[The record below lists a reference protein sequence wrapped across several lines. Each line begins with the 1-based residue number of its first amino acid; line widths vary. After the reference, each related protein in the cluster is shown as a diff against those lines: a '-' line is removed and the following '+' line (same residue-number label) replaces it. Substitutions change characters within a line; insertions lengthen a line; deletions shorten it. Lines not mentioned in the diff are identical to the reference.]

1 MYRRT
6 PLGICDV
13 GPPVDGTTPYA
24 GSNVPGLLGMA
35 RDEEYGRSPEQTRA
49 GVVAAGL
56 DGSVSAPFAV
66 GADFYRLYRLDTDW
80 RQRPNEIAVPPED
93 ATAIVERA
101 LAQHH
106 HGTPLA
112 RLLQTAVSRLAGPA
126 DNRAFILVWL
136 RPQSQTQ
143 SGGMTPSPVPTPRAP
158 ILPPQ
163 DSPAPVEEVMAVAQ
177 AAVLKKAAA
186 DGVPFCE
193 ECARLAAE
201 RAA

>member
-6 PLGICDV
+6 PLGICV
-13 GPPVDGTTPYA
+13 EPPPVDLTTPYA

-35 RDEEYGRSPEQTRA
+35 RHEDGRSTEQTRA
-49 GVVAAGL
+49 AGVGAAGL

-80 RQRPNEIAVPPED
+80 RQRLNEIPVPPDD

-101 LAQHH
+101 LAQQHH
-106 HGTPLA
+106 STPLA

-126 DNRAFILVWL
+126 DNRTFILVWL
-136 RPQSQTQ
+136 RPQSEVR
-143 SGGMTPSPVPTPRAP
+143 SGGITPSPVPTPRAP
-158 ILPPQ
+158 ILSSQ
-163 DSPAPVEEVMAVAQ
+163 ESPAPVEEVMAVAQ

-186 DGVPFCE
+186 AGVPFCE
-193 ECARLAAE
+193 ECARRAAE